1 MHHDKEYRSTDNMS
15 KNWLSF
21 KTQIYRQNNTL
32 DTENNRS
39 LKSHPVHENVDKLE
53 VSAEDTENSL
63 NLSGLAQELSKK
75 LILGTPKQE
84 QSSKFNTNKWASPSR
99 SANDSL
105 LSTSGTFSPSNSE
118 SSFVSRSS
126 VSSSETSFVTARDS
140 LTSNTCTSPNG
151 DSEIET
157 ITVADGTIDL
167 SSDSADTLNF
177 TLDES
182 IIPKDENKYPLVKQD
197 PNKTVVDDF
206 EIVDIDCDKEDLK
219 SNFVSEQHE
228 KVEAGN
234 VDEHTEY
241 INSSVV
247 SQDVTYLSAEESV
260 SEEGTSRYA
269 SLENIYNTVLHQS
282 HVDDYEVSVVG
293 LNDITRTADYSVRN
307 FSTTTFPNQS
317 CVDQYIEEI
326 TVVEPINTT
335 TAKND
340 VLETNNPNLEKSYEG
355 IDSESLNSSNQ
366 TINESHITL
375 NNTTSSHSD
384 VKSPESLNAGE
395 LEKSIVQEQI
405 YKSTGEIQI
414 DEINQQINELNLN
427 TEFSVEEIRASGLK
441 LNSEVNIG
449 IQEVVEKVDPTARIE
464 NSSDKNG
471 EETSA
476 NEIENPKEPTLD
488 EIQDSRNLVVE
499 ESEPVPQQNQSFI
512 QQVDK
517 SNSSETTSEVIV
529 ETSTKEEILI
539 VEKEPLE
546 DFTENNSSAESPLNL
561 SLKQTDPVVV
571 EQSKE
576 EAVETEPVLTEK
588 VESKE
593 ASSVSVVKELAEDSN
608 KASDSDIVVLPE
620 TVNQTPQ
627 IDECSIVLNVKNE
640 KLEEYSK
647 AEKQTNLEEHS
658 SESSV
663 NVQDQLT
670 ENSADEV
677 LVADPKVEEKVAT
690 ETKAINETRLN
701 KTFESEIKS
710 ADKEVV
716 AELKTA
722 ITVDPEIESVDKE
735 DITELKTTNTVDP
748 EIKSAVNEV
757 VAEPKTTNTI
767 EPEIKSAGN
776 EVITDLKTTNTAD
789 PEIKSADN
797 EVVAAPET
805 TNTVDPDIKSADN
818 EVVAAP
824 ETTNTVDPD
833 IKSADNE
840 VVAAPETINT
850 VDPEIKSVDKEV
862 VAEPKTNNTVDPEI
876 KSADNEVVAE
886 LKTTNKVVAEVKSA
900 DNEVITDLKTTNSV
914 EPENKSDDKEV
925 VAEPKTDINTKLDSE
940 ITVQE
945 KSDNEIVTESENP
958 EKQTSITV
966 EPNSISEIESV
977 AQKAENY
984 SESQENVSEQ
994 VKSTAIT
1001 KETVN
1006 TNLEPEIK
1014 NLAVEPEPIP
1024 VDPTAAKEVTNEA
1037 VKVAEIPNQ
1046 SAKETVVV
1054 AEIPNQSAN
1063 EAVEVPEIPNQSAN
1077 EAVEIAEIHSV
1088 DFNSFA
1094 QQVTQ
1099 NTIHRKK
1106 SLPKEPF
1113 NPHNDSLGEFEL
1125 AESQLISE
1133 EKRLS
1138 ERLKEEKELAEDTKE
1153 VVNLSGH
1160 SDRDLLENE
1169 IPVNLMEDENLNK
1182 SEAGPN
1188 TAELSKEDFQT
1199 GEEWFKDPGAFDFL
1213 ANRAPISESELRKQ
1227 SLYVQFDPFLKSP
1240 VRQKPS
1246 IKSPPIQNIME
1257 EESLND
1263 SAKLLG
1269 TSELNESVN
1278 SLSIK
1283 ENESLNGN
1291 CATSTPSGTAHT
1303 ANLISPERNSTSDEK
1318 DKLIEKLKKEN
1329 ASYQKMLN
1337 DYENT
1342 ITQCVNQR
1350 ENDKKQFEKYK
1361 KELEKEK
1368 EEVQLH
1374 LRNSEIAFN
1383 DVHLKYERSKVIIE
1397 GMKANEDHLR
1407 ARHSELEEEL
1417 KKQVNKYDALKTHA
1431 ISQLEKANQ
1440 DLDLRNKTY
1449 EMETTKLKAMLKKSE
1464 MQITSLQESLARKTE
1479 ENAELTS
1486 ICDDLISKVGPHA

>member
-1 MHHDKEYRSTDNMS
+1 TFYLR
-15 KNWLSF
+15 
-21 KTQIYRQNNTL
+21 
-32 DTENNRS
+32 
-39 LKSHPVHENVDKLE
+39 LKLAITNFCFRSHPVHENVDKLE

-151 DSEIET
+151 DGEIET

-282 HVDDYEVSVVG
+282 QVDDYEVSVVG

-335 TAKND
+335 TAKN

-384 VKSPESLNAGE
+384 VKSPESLNTGE

-405 YKSTGEIQI
+405 NKSSTGEIQI

-529 ETSTKEEILI
+529 ETSTKEEIVI

-561 SLKQTDPVVV
+561 SLKQTDSVVV

-627 IDECSIVLNVKNE
+627 IDECSIVLNVENE

-647 AEKQTNLEEHS
+647 AEKQTNFEEHS

-663 NVQDQLT
+663 NVQNQLT

-690 ETKAINETRLN
+690 ETKAINETELN

-716 AELKTA
+716 AEPKTA

-748 EIKSAVNEV
+748 EIKSAVSEV
-757 VAEPKTTNTI
+757 VAAPETTNTI
-767 EPEIKSAGN
+767 EPEIKSADN
-776 EVITDLKTTNTAD
+776 ELITDLKTTNTAD
-789 PEIKSADN
+789 PEIKSA
-797 EVVAAPET
+797 
-805 TNTVDPDIKSADN
+805 
-818 EVVAAP
+818 
-824 ETTNTVDPD
+824 
-833 IKSADNE
+833 
-840 VVAAPETINT
+840 
-850 VDPEIKSVDKEV
+850 
-862 VAEPKTNNTVDPEI
+862 
-876 KSADNEVVAE
+876 
-886 LKTTNKVVAEVKSA
+886 
-900 DNEVITDLKTTNSV
+900 
-914 EPENKSDDKEV
+914 
-925 VAEPKTDINTKLDSE
+925 
-940 ITVQE
+940 
-945 KSDNEIVTESENP
+945 
-958 EKQTSITV
+958 
-966 EPNSISEIESV
+966 
-977 AQKAENY
+977 
-984 SESQENVSEQ
+984 
-994 VKSTAIT
+994 
-1001 KETVN
+1001 
-1006 TNLEPEIK
+1006 
-1014 NLAVEPEPIP
+1014 
-1024 VDPTAAKEVTNEA
+1024 
-1037 VKVAEIPNQ
+1037 
-1046 SAKETVVV
+1046 
-1054 AEIPNQSAN
+1054 
-1063 EAVEVPEIPNQSAN
+1063 
-1077 EAVEIAEIHSV
+1077 
-1088 DFNSFA
+1088 
-1094 QQVTQ
+1094 
-1099 NTIHRKK
+1099 
-1106 SLPKEPF
+1106 
-1113 NPHNDSLGEFEL
+1113 
-1125 AESQLISE
+1125 
-1133 EKRLS
+1133 
-1138 ERLKEEKELAEDTKE
+1138 
-1153 VVNLSGH
+1153 
-1160 SDRDLLENE
+1160 
-1169 IPVNLMEDENLNK
+1169 
-1182 SEAGPN
+1182 
-1188 TAELSKEDFQT
+1188 
-1199 GEEWFKDPGAFDFL
+1199 
-1213 ANRAPISESELRKQ
+1213 
-1227 SLYVQFDPFLKSP
+1227 
-1240 VRQKPS
+1240 
-1246 IKSPPIQNIME
+1246 
-1257 EESLND
+1257 
-1263 SAKLLG
+1263 
-1269 TSELNESVN
+1269 
-1278 SLSIK
+1278 
-1283 ENESLNGN
+1283 
-1291 CATSTPSGTAHT
+1291 
-1303 ANLISPERNSTSDEK
+1303 
-1318 DKLIEKLKKEN
+1318 
-1329 ASYQKMLN
+1329 
-1337 DYENT
+1337 
-1342 ITQCVNQR
+1342 
-1350 ENDKKQFEKYK
+1350 
-1361 KELEKEK
+1361 
-1368 EEVQLH
+1368 
-1374 LRNSEIAFN
+1374 
-1383 DVHLKYERSKVIIE
+1383 
-1397 GMKANEDHLR
+1397 
-1407 ARHSELEEEL
+1407 
-1417 KKQVNKYDALKTHA
+1417 
-1431 ISQLEKANQ
+1431 
-1440 DLDLRNKTY
+1440 
-1449 EMETTKLKAMLKKSE
+1449 
-1464 MQITSLQESLARKTE
+1464 
-1479 ENAELTS
+1479 
-1486 ICDDLISKVGPHA
+1486 

>member
-824 ETTNTVDPD
+824 ET
-833 IKSADNE
+833 
-840 VVAAPETINT
+840 INT